1 MTQRFVFASAF
12 VLLAACGNSTP
23 PPATPGTPETTGTNT
38 TGGTPAAVEASGTF
52 RGNTFKF
59 ACTKL
64 SSDLG
69 NDSAAYSDESH
80 ISISCA
86 DPSGSGLRVYTSV
99 KKLAVGESV
108 PSGKS
113 EDTGRI
119 NMVSETK
126 DGIEI
131 LSTLQGCCGGPV
143 VDAPRGETGTISV
156 TAYDAK
162 ANHVAGVS
170 KLTWA
175 KDSSGKP
182 GSVEI
187 KFDLIAPAR

>member
-1 MTQRFVFASAF
+1 MITRIVAAASALA
-12 VLLAACGNSTP
+12 LLAACGNSTP
-23 PPATPGTPETTGTNT
+23 PPATPETTGNATST
-38 TGGTPAAVEASGTF
+38 APGAPVEASGTF
-52 RGNTFKF
+52 HGTPFKF

-64 SSDLG
+64 TTKPGD
-69 NDSAAYSDESH
+69 DTSAYTGEGYV
-80 ISISCA
+80 SISCA

-99 KKLAVGESV
+99 KKLAVGDSV

-119 NMVSETK
+119 NMVSEGK

-143 VDAPRGETGTISV
+143 VDAPRGETGSTTV

-162 ANHVAGVS
+162 TNHITGVS
-170 KLTWA
+170 KLSWQ

-182 GSVEI
+182 GSLEI
-187 KFDLIAPAR
+187 KFDLVAPAN